1 MINKYEFGEFKYDF
15 YSNVTS
21 EQCSNIE
28 IPDLLVRQIVSRV
41 RWREIIENM
50 IKNGISTFIEV
61 GPGNV
66 LSNLVKRINKSSNTL
81 SISKVEDLE
90 KLNTI
95 DLR

>member
-1 MINKYEFGEFKYDF
+1 M
-15 YSNVTS
+15 
-21 EQCSNIE
+21 
-28 IPDLLVRQIVSRV
+28 PDLLVRQIVSRV

>member
-1 MINKYEFGEFKYDF
+1 MTNCYEHTFITKQDLS
-15 YSNVTS
+15 SNQVK
-21 EQCSNIE
+21 Q
-28 IPDLLVRQIVSRV
+28 VVSKV

-50 IKNGISTFIEV
+50 VKNGITSFIEI

-66 LSNLVKRINKSSNTL
+66 LSNLVKRISGSSNII

-95 DLR
+95 VL

>member
-1 MINKYEFGEFKYDF
+1 MG
-15 YSNVTS
+15 
-21 EQCSNIE
+21 
-28 IPDLLVRQIVSRV
+28 RQIVSRV

-50 IKNGISTFIEV
+50 SKNGISTFIEV
-61 GPGNV
+61 GPGNI

>member
-1 MINKYEFGEFKYDF
+1 
-15 YSNVTS
+15 
-21 EQCSNIE
+21 
-28 IPDLLVRQIVSRV
+28 
-41 RWREIIENM
+41 M

-66 LSNLVKRINKSSNTL
+66 LSNLVKRIDKSSNTL

-95 DLR
+95 ELR